1 MNKKELFCPVCE
13 AVMMPWNWLYI
24 LLCLA
29 MIVTVQMRE
38 STFHCLSQSAGG
50 KRCGGAAGVLV
61 FSPPLV
67 GRQLR
72 RAQTSSWFWQI
83 RTAGPAFSIR
93 RLNCSVCSSNFVLA
107 IIMSS
112 LIELCQLSHKVLRDR
127 LHFTGGAGTL
137 ATGFTPVPLS
147 LCIAGAA
154 LTTTGGRSRMPRGS
168 AGSRRGWP
176 RPAGSPSW
184 QPPCDCPSPCS
195 PWRWGRDWG
204 SRSARPG

>member
-1 MNKKELFCPVCE
+1 VVRASWC
-13 AVMMPWNWLYI
+13 
-24 LLCLA
+24 CLH
-29 MIVTVQMRE
+29 Q
-38 STFHCLSQSAGG
+38 G
-50 KRCGGAAGVLV
+50 
-61 FSPPLV
+61 
-67 GRQLR
+67 

-83 RTAGPAFSIR
+83 PTAGPAFSIR

-154 LTTTGGRSRMPRGS
+154 LTTTGGRSRMPRDS